1 MVCWPTLLA
10 NICWPTKS
18 ANFYWSSDIGLR
30 VGPCSGVHF
39 EGRCEELFVGM
50 LDCLT
55 FLPVDDVA
63 GGMQYLTAHM
73 PNCDGLT
80 NLLTYFDVET
90 SLVFEKDFT

>member
-1 MVCWPTLLA
+1 
-10 NICWPTKS
+10 
-18 ANFYWSSDIGLR
+18 
-30 VGPCSGVHF
+30 
-39 EGRCEELFVGM
+39 M